1 MAPDS
6 HNSET
11 SRPSGRMRLAAALG
25 GAGVLAVGLG
35 SGVLQAQSD
44 GADAG
49 PVGESALGT
58 AQQPAATTATP
69 VAEEAPNPNVSSTPL
84 ASPTPDAGG
93 ATDAVAGD
101 DHDHEHAA
109 EAAAPAEAASAPA
122 TKNETAPATTTPAA
136 PPGEQPAAPAAEQA
150 AAPAGAAPPVDPAAA
165 TPAATT
171 PATPPAEA
179 ATEEQEPL
187 PGCDDGE
194 EEVMTLQGDGDEIV
208 CVPEGSE

>member
-93 ATDAVAGD
+93 ATDAVAGED
-101 DHDHEHAA
+101 AHEHAA

-122 TKNETAPATTTPAA
+122 PK
-136 PPGEQPAAPAAEQA
+136 
-150 AAPAGAAPPVDPAAA
+150 
-165 TPAATT
+165 
-171 PATPPAEA
+171 
-179 ATEEQEPL
+179 
-187 PGCDDGE
+187 
-194 EEVMTLQGDGDEIV
+194 
-208 CVPEGSE
+208 